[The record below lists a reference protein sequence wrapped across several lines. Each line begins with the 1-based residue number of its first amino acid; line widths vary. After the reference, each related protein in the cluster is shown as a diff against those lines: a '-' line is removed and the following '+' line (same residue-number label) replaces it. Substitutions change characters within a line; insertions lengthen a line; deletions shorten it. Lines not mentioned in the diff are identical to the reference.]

1 MRRTIFFVIAATV
14 LAAVVVSAQEH
25 PGAGRFDITIAPVG
39 GMFFTDAA
47 QPGQT
52 DFSNYALTGSVS
64 FNFHPRLAL
73 EGEFGNAIGVHQT
86 ISLGETVLADQRS
99 PSMYTYNG
107 NLIFHPARSDRRT
120 APYIVGG
127 IGGMTML
134 GGDSTHRLALTDTTT
149 FLTANAG
156 GGLKWFGGR
165 RWGVRGDYRLFAVRD
180 KAATPEFFARDTV
193 RYGHRVYGGLI
204 LNY

>member
-1 MRRTIFFVIAATV
+1 MRRTILFAIAATFM
-14 LAAVVVSAQEH
+14 AAAVVSAQEH

-39 GMFFTDAA
+39 GMFFTDPA

-64 FNFHPRLAL
+64 FNFHPHFAL

-86 ISLGETVLADQRS
+86 ISIGDTVFLDQRS
-99 PSMYTYNG
+99 PSMYVYNS
-107 NLIFHPARSDRRT
+107 NLIFHPAGSDRRL
-120 APYIVGG
+120 APYVVGG

-134 GGDSTHRLALTDTTT
+134 GGDSTRRLGLTDTTT
-149 FLTANAG
+149 YLTGNAG

-165 RWGVRGDYRLFAVRD
+165 RWGIRGDYRLFAVRD
-180 KAATPEFFARDTV
+180 KSTAPEFFARDTV